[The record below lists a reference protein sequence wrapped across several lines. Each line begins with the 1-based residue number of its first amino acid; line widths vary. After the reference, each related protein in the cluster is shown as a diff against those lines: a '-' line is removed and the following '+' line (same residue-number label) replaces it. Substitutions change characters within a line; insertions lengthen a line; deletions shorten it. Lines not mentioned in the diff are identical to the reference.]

1 MRRLALLGLV
11 LAACSSGTPAV
22 PTTPPPIAGV
32 TAPPVA
38 EIQVRLSDI
47 EAAAARGVSVQVEQ
61 TVRLT
66 GTEPVRM
73 TLPFDRPVM
82 LQISYVI
89 GEMPVEPAWS
99 QQVTAAEDGSTV
111 LIVEQPWRQPVEAG
125 EPVVLAWQAGG
136 DSAGYLEQLAAAP
149 GLTVTSPLW
158 WTLDAEGSLA
168 GEADPQFVTDAHKL
182 GIDVWPYVTNGFEP
196 ARTRL
201 AIGDEAG
208 RRRLAG
214 QLSEAARLSG
224 ADGVNVDF
232 EAFSVRERDEFTAFV
247 VELGSLVHEWGGLVS
262 VDITAGMVPAAVLA
276 LNRYDRRA
284 LAEAADYLA
293 LMAYDEYNRTRP
305 SGPTASLGWTEDSL
319 YWLLRHADPHQV
331 LLGIPLYGRI
341 WDPEKLSQPTTATIG
356 TVVELA
362 AANDRAWDPE
372 FGVDRVE
379 LADGRYFWAE
389 DYETLR
395 ARLALAQRA
404 GIAGTAAWRLGFDT
418 AEVWTIISP

>member
-66 GTEPVRM
+66 GTEPARM
-73 TLPFDRPVM
+73 ALPFDRPVM

-214 QLSEAARLSG
+214 QLSEAARLCG
-224 ADGVNVDF
+224 ADGVNV
-232 EAFSVRERDEFTAFV
+232 
-247 VELGSLVHEWGGLVS
+247 
-262 VDITAGMVPAAVLA
+262 
-276 LNRYDRRA
+276 
-284 LAEAADYLA
+284 
-293 LMAYDEYNRTRP
+293 
-305 SGPTASLGWTEDSL
+305 
-319 YWLLRHADPHQV
+319 
-331 LLGIPLYGRI
+331 
-341 WDPEKLSQPTTATIG
+341 
-356 TVVELA
+356 
-362 AANDRAWDPE
+362 
-372 FGVDRVE
+372 
-379 LADGRYFWAE
+379 
-389 DYETLR
+389 
-395 ARLALAQRA
+395 
-404 GIAGTAAWRLGFDT
+404 
-418 AEVWTIISP
+418 